1 MRVIGFLVRNWPLKL
16 GAVALAV
23 ILYVAMVSIQATQNW
38 PGQVPIE
45 PLNQP
50 ASSFLL
56 RPSPWPKVSDIRYIA
71 PADVR
76 ISQASFRATV
86 DLTGV
91 KVGAGDNSLVKVQLV
106 AEDARIQIVDYQ
118 PQQIRVTLDP
128 IISKEV
134 PVKVV
139 KDVPEGL
146 NTGTQTLSAA
156 TVTATGASSQVARVS
171 SARAEVRVDASG
183 LDVNE
188 DAALVPIDSAGNSVD
203 NITLS
208 PASIH
213 VQIQVG
219 SQTRTATVP
228 VAPVIVDSPAAGYYI
243 TAVDIT
249 PPTVLVSGQAN
260 ALSLLNGVAQTQP
273 ISIKGATGD
282 VTVPVALALPNGV
295 VPDVATV
302 KVTVHLQSP
311 VSTRTYTIGIVAQGA
326 RADRAYT
333 FSTANLEVTLGG
345 ATASLNAFDAS
356 SFTATVSV
364 AGLDVGTHVVT
375 VSVNPPAGLRLV
387 SASLT
392 QVTVTVSLVA
402 PSPSPS

>member
-1 MRVIGFLVRNWPLKL
+1 MKVIGFLVRNWPLKL

-38 PGQVPIE
+38 PGQIPIE
-45 PLNQP
+45 PINQP

-71 PADVR
+71 PADVL

-91 KVGAGDNSLVKVQLV
+91 KVGASDNSLVRVQLV

-128 IISKEV
+128 VISKEV

-139 KDVPEGL
+139 KDIPEGL
-146 NTGTQTLSAA
+146 STGAQTLSAT
-156 TVTATGASSQVARVS
+156 TVTATGASSEVARVS

-188 DAALVPIDSAGNSVD
+188 DAALVPIDSAGNSVE
-203 NITLS
+203 NVTLT

-219 SQTRTATVP
+219 SQVRTATVP
-228 VAPVIVDSPAAGYYI
+228 VAPDIIDSPAAGYI
-243 TAVDIT
+243 VTAVDVT
-249 PPTVLVSGQAN
+249 PPAVLVRGQAN

-282 VTVPVALALPNGV
+282 VTVNVALALPNGV
-295 VPDVATV
+295 VADVTTV

-311 VSTRTYTIGIVAQGA
+311 ASTRSYTIGIAVEGA
-326 RADRAYT
+326 RPDRTYT
-333 FSTANLEVTLGG
+333 LSTANLEVTLGG
-345 ATASLNAFDAS
+345 ATATLNAFDAS
-356 SFTATVSV
+356 SFAATVSV

-375 VSVNPPAGLRLV
+375 VSVSPPAGLRLV
-387 SASLT
+387 SASIT
-392 QVTVTVSLVA
+392 SVTVTITIA
-402 PSPSPS
+402 PPSPSP